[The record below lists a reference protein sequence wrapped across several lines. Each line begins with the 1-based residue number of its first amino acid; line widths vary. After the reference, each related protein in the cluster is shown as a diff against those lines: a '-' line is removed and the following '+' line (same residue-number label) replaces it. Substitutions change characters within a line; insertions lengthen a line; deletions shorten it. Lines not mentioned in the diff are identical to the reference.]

1 MTESPRNEEEVD
13 KAEQYIMDL
22 GFRQVRVRIH
32 DKIARIELLAED
44 MDRFMDVK
52 IREGVYEEFKKI
64 GFEYTALDL
73 KGYRTGSLNENLFN
87 R

>member
-1 MTESPRNEEEVD
+1 MTCPKSACFNLNSLIILRKRNGSSPLSISST
-13 KAEQYIMDL
+13 K
-22 GFRQVRVRIH
+22 
-32 DKIARIELLAED
+32 RIELLAED